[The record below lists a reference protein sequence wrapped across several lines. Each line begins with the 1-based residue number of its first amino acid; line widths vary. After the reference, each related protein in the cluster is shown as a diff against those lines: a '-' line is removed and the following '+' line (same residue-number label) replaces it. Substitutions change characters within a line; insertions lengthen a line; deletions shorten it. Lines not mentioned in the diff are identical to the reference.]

1 MLSQPAYENYYG
13 MLMMMAPADWGL
25 FVTKSARE
33 LIWKYEVRFQI
44 YRFTDSRW
52 HKSDKLVQDPVF
64 KMIKNFGML
73 PIAHYGHFI
82 GMNNS
87 DSKVYEVG
95 TGADN
100 IRNYG
105 RINKWNNW
113 SDLKETDPPVWN
125 SDYANQISGTD
136 GEKGGCQQYREW
148 TCVQPTIQNSYD

>member
-1 MLSQPAYENYYG
+1 
-13 MLMMMAPADWGL
+13 
-25 FVTKSARE
+25 
-33 LIWKYEVRFQI
+33 
-44 YRFTDSRW
+44 
-52 HKSDKLVQDPVF
+52 
-64 KMIKNFGML
+64 ML

-113 SDLKETDPPVWN
+113 SDLKEPDPPVWR

-136 GEKGGCQQYREW
+136 GGAFSPLLSEQLITLHHRAAIELTKNPRPSKFNLVPPRSQKNLNKIDPNLIFRQK
-148 TCVQPTIQNSYD
+148 